1 MKQKRNLAI
10 ALAAILAFSS
20 LTACG
25 SDSDSSS
32 SKKDKASKSSS
43 SEISDDADNS
53 SDESSAEKKNAK
65 KKSKSKDK
73 EESSEDAS
81 STEDS
86 SKKKS
91 SKKSTEEASVLFED
105 ATAKITYT
113 GLEEST
119 FGADMKVTI
128 ENLSDKNI
136 TVNTRDVS
144 VNGIMSDPIFS
155 VDVAAGK
162 KANDTITFYDLEDKG
177 IDEIG
182 EIELGFHVYDS
193 DSWDTIVDTP
203 LAAVVIDDS
212 VTTTPVEGTVVYEKD
227 NIKISYIGKELS
239 DYTNDFSFLIENETG
254 KTITVQAENVSID
267 GVMYDPIFS
276 ADVKSGAI
284 ANDAIS
290 FWDDDFP
297 KTQKEM
303 ELTFHICD
311 TESWDTILD
320 TDPITIDVS
329 K

>member
-1 MKQKRNLAI
+1 M
-10 ALAAILAFSS
+10 
-20 LTACG
+20 
-25 SDSDSSS
+25 
-32 SKKDKASKSSS
+32 
-43 SEISDDADNS
+43 
-53 SDESSAEKKNAK
+53 
-65 KKSKSKDK
+65 
-73 EESSEDAS
+73 
-81 STEDS
+81 
-86 SKKKS
+86 
-91 SKKSTEEASVLFED
+91 
-105 ATAKITYT
+105 
-113 GLEEST
+113 
-119 FGADMKVTI
+119 
-128 ENLSDKNI
+128 
-136 TVNTRDVS
+136 
-144 VNGIMSDPIFS
+144 
-155 VDVAAGK
+155 
-162 KANDTITFYDLEDKG
+162 
-177 IDEIG
+177 
-182 EIELGFHVYDS
+182 YDS

-284 ANDAIS
+284 ANEAIS

>member
-32 SKKDKASKSSS
+32 SKKNKASKSSS

-53 SDESSAEKKNAK
+53 SDESSNAK

-73 EESSEDAS
+73 EESSEDSS

-105 ATAKITYT
+105 ATVKITYT

-119 FGADMKVTI
+119 FGTDMKVTI

-144 VNGIMSDPIFS
+144 VPSPSTIWKTRALMKSVKLNWDSMYMIPIPGI
-155 VDVAAGK
+155 
-162 KANDTITFYDLEDKG
+162 
-177 IDEIG
+177 
-182 EIELGFHVYDS
+182 
-193 DSWDTIVDTP
+193 P
-203 LAAVVIDDS
+203 L
-212 VTTTPVEGTVVYEKD
+212 
-227 NIKISYIGKELS
+227 
-239 DYTNDFSFLIENETG
+239 
-254 KTITVQAENVSID
+254 
-267 GVMYDPIFS
+267 
-276 ADVKSGAI
+276 
-284 ANDAIS
+284 
-290 FWDDDFP
+290 
-297 KTQKEM
+297 
-303 ELTFHICD
+303 
-311 TESWDTILD
+311 
-320 TDPITIDVS
+320 
-329 K
+329 